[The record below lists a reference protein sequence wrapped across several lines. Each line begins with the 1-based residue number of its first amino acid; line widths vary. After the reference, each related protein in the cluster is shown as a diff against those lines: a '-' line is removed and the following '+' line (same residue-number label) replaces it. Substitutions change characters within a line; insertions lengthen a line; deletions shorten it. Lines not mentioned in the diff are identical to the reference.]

1 MSTPRERVL
10 AAINHR
16 EPDQV
21 AIDFNG
27 HRSSGIMA
35 IAYAKLR
42 RHLGLPERPIYIY
55 DFIQQLAIVDDD
67 VLDLF
72 GADVTELGRG
82 FGKDDADWSDWVL
95 PDGTPCKVQSY
106 IKPVKQGAD
115 WVVLG
120 DEAQEIAIQKEGCLY
135 FEQTCFPLLDSTDES
150 FDNLPYQLDQV
161 MWSRVSAPPAPLGLD
176 AAGMAARAAGARA
189 LRASTDRA
197 IVGLFGG
204 NLLEIGEFLFRI
216 DGFLY
221 ELAANPSRVH
231 RFLDRIVEMHLA
243 NLQKYLASVG
253 PYLDIIQFGDD
264 LGTQTGPQISPRMY
278 EEFFKPRH
286 SLMWN
291 RAKQLQPGLKVM
303 LHCCGGVRPL
313 LPHLIEAGLDII
325 NPVQTTCTGMEPVGL
340 KRDFGSDLV
349 FWGGGCDTRD
359 VLPNGTPAQVRDDVR
374 RRVEVLAPGGGFV
387 FQQVHNVMADVP
399 PENVVAMFEAVRG

>member
-1 MSTPRERVL
+1 MATPRDRVL

-21 AIDFNG
+21 AVDFNG

-42 RHLGLPERPIYIY
+42 RHLGLPERPIYVY

-72 GADVTELGRG
+72 GVDVIELGRG
-82 FGKDDADWSDWVL
+82 FAKSDADWSDWVL
-95 PDGTPCKVQSY
+95 PDGTPCKIQSY
-106 IKPVKQGAD
+106 IHPVKQGAD
-115 WVVLG
+115 WVVYG
-120 DEAQEIAIQKEGCLY
+120 DEGRVIAIQKEGCLY
-135 FEQTCFPLLDSTDES
+135 FEQTCFPLLDSADET

-161 MWSRVSAPPAPLGLD
+161 MWSRLGSPPAPLGLD
-176 AAGMAARAAGARA
+176 AAGMTAREAGARA
-189 LRASTDRA
+189 LLASTDRA
-197 IVGLFGG
+197 IVGLFGC
-204 NLLEIGEFLFRI
+204 NRLEIGEFLFRI

-231 RFLDRIVEMHLA
+231 RFLDRIVEIHLA
-243 NLQKYLASVG
+243 NLEKYLASVG
-253 PYLDIIQFGDD
+253 PYIDIIQFGDD

-278 EEFFKPRH
+278 AEFFKPRH

-291 RAKQLQPGLKVM
+291 RAKQLRPGIKVM

-313 LPHLIEAGLDII
+313 LPHLIEAGLDVI
-325 NPVQTTCTGMEPVGL
+325 NPVQTTCTGMEPEGL
-340 KRDFGSDLV
+340 KRDFGRDIV
-349 FWGGGCDTRD
+349 FWGGGCDTRE
-359 VLPNGTPAQVRDDVR
+359 VLPKGTPAQVRDDVR
-374 RRVEVLAPGGGFV
+374 RRVDILAPGGGFV